1 MLPLNI
7 QQQVYIDQI
16 QSPHILRQKMNAI
29 YGLSPVEERL
39 LTVKTIFN
47 AYAFTLQFCIDA
59 RFALKKRQ
67 KTYNSRDSL
76 VVTHPTTNRPA
87 CGLSTAERTG
97 SPVSHTL
104 WSYVPAFWL
113 KGNISGWVCLFSE
126 ILFLICRKLE
136 ITDMVQV
143 APTCQLFLAIA
154 RPLLYQTIDVSL
166 VS

>member
-67 KTYNSRDSL
+67 KPYNSRDSL

-87 CGLSTAERTG
+87 CGLCMDS
-97 SPVSHTL
+97 S
-104 WSYVPAFWL
+104 
-113 KGNISGWVCLFSE
+113 
-126 ILFLICRKLE
+126 
-136 ITDMVQV
+136 
-143 APTCQLFLAIA
+143 
-154 RPLLYQTIDVSL
+154 
-166 VS
+166 

>member
-1 MLPLNI
+1 MTRRVFFHTVAWLGYDNQLPFFPLSTPVRGLPFLDI
-7 QQQVYIDQI
+7 ASHPWCQHCSLGARSYEDRTL
-16 QSPHILRQKMNAI
+16 SLKPAPLLGSREILEVRA
-29 YGLSPVEERL
+29 L
-39 LTVKTIFN
+39 LT
-47 AYAFTLQFCIDA
+47 IDRA
-59 RFALKKRQ
+59 DL
-67 KTYNSRDSL
+67 
-76 VVTHPTTNRPA
+76 